1 MAYGQRQAAVEL
13 TIGVVGPPDLVER
26 IMLSGAATSGTA
38 TPGTAT
44 SGTATP
50 GTATS
55 GAARSGAARSGPGT
69 ASPGTGA
76 GTGDDGQGAG
86 PHPAAAPVT
95 RRLVAVVYRNEQ
107 EAGDKVLRFGPGIDV
122 WLFASRIPY
131 AYARQAG
138 VLRKPATC
146 VPAGGSALYAAL
158 LRAAQQ
164 GAADLSRLSVDV
176 LTRTEVEDAVADLGL
191 PASDVHVREGP
202 ASAATLAA
210 FHERLWRRGETA
222 AAVTCLE
229 PVAQR
234 LTALDIPVFVVRP
247 TRSAIASA
255 LGTAT
260 LLGTQRRLEDAQLA
274 VAVVEVPTLR
284 ETPRRSSPRQP
295 REELRLVVHRLLL
308 QEAHR
313 IKATL
318 SPAGEDC
325 FLVTATRGSL
335 AGATDGFR
343 DPPFTERART
353 ELGIA
358 LEVGVGLG
366 LTAQDAEAHARAA
379 LARSHADPGAR
390 GFALDREGRALVP
403 GPREPV
409 LVAAGNPR
417 GMAMLSRLS
426 DKLPATEG
434 PHVVDAET
442 AGRLLGVTSRTAR
455 RLLHALAEEGLA
467 WPLPPNRIPQPGR
480 PRQLYRL
487 VTEKLGHG
495 D

>member
-1 MAYGQRQAAVEL
+1 MAHGQRQAALEL
-13 TIGVVGPPDLVER
+13 TIGVVGSSDLVER
-26 IMLSGAATSGTA
+26 IMLSGTATSGTLSSGTLSSGTA
-38 TPGTAT
+38 TPGTA
-44 SGTATP
+44 P
-50 GTATS
+50 S
-55 GAARSGAARSGPGT
+55 GAGPGT
-69 ASPGTGA
+69 
-76 GTGDDGQGAG
+76 GDNSQGAG
-86 PHPAAAPVT
+86 SYSATPPVT

-107 EAGDKVLRFGPGIDV
+107 EAGDKVLRGGTGIDV
-122 WLFASRIPY
+122 WLFASRAPY

-146 VPAGGSALYAAL
+146 VPLGGSALYAAL
-158 LRAAQQ
+158 LRAAQK
-164 GAADLSRLSVDV
+164 GDVDLSRLSVDV
-176 LTRTEVEDAVADLGL
+176 LTRAEVEDAFADMGL
-191 PASDVHVREGP
+191 PVSNVHVREEP
-202 ASAATLAA
+202 ANAATLAA
-210 FHERLWRRGETA
+210 FHERLWRRGATA

-229 PVAQR
+229 PVAER
-234 LTALDIPVFVVRP
+234 LTALDIPVIAVRP

-255 LGTAT
+255 LHTAT

-343 DPPFTERART
+343 VPPFAERARA
-353 ELGIA
+353 ELGIL

-379 LARSHADPGAR
+379 LARSHDPGAR
-390 GFALDREGRALVP
+390 GFALDRDGHALVP

-409 LVAAGNPR
+409 LARAGSPR
-417 GMAMLSRLS
+417 GMAVLSRLS
-426 DKLPATEG
+426 EKLPETGG

-455 RLLHALAEEGLA
+455 RLLRSLADEGLA

-487 VTEKLGHG
+487 VTEKLG
-495 D
+495 DA

>member
-1 MAYGQRQAAVEL
+1 
-13 TIGVVGPPDLVER
+13 
-26 IMLSGAATSGTA
+26 
-38 TPGTAT
+38 
-44 SGTATP
+44 
-50 GTATS
+50 
-55 GAARSGAARSGPGT
+55 
-69 ASPGTGA
+69 
-76 GTGDDGQGAG
+76 
-86 PHPAAAPVT
+86 
-95 RRLVAVVYRNEQ
+95 
-107 EAGDKVLRFGPGIDV
+107 
-122 WLFASRIPY
+122 
-131 AYARQAG
+131 
-138 VLRKPATC
+138 
-146 VPAGGSALYAAL
+146 
-158 LRAAQQ
+158 
-164 GAADLSRLSVDV
+164 VDV
-176 LTRTEVEDAVADLGL
+176 LTRAEVEDAFADMGL
-191 PASDVHVREGP
+191 PVSNVHVREEP
-202 ASAATLAA
+202 ANAATLAA
-210 FHERLWRRGETA
+210 FHERLWRRGATA

-229 PVAQR
+229 SVAQR
-234 LTALDIPVFVVRP
+234 LTALDVPVLVVRP

-255 LGTAT
+255 LRTAT

-343 DPPFTERART
+343 VPPFAERARA
-353 ELGIA
+353 ELGIV

-379 LARSHADPGAR
+379 LARSRDLGAR
-390 GFALDREGRALVP
+390 GFALDREGHALVP

-409 LVAAGNPR
+409 LTRVGNPR

-426 DKLPATEG
+426 DKLPETGG

-442 AGRLLGVTSRTAR
+442 TGRLLGVTSRTAR
-455 RLLHALAEEGLA
+455 RLLRSLAEEGLA

-487 VTEKLGHG
+487 VTEKLGQ
-495 D
+495 DT

>member
-1 MAYGQRQAAVEL
+1 MAYGQRQAALEL
-13 TIGVVGPPDLVER
+13 TIGVVGSSDLVEQ
-26 IMLSGAATSGTA
+26 IMLSGTA
-38 TPGTAT
+38 TPGIAT
-44 SGTATP
+44 SGTGTP
-50 GTATS
+50 GIATS
-55 GAARSGAARSGPGT
+55 GAASSGTGPGT
-69 ASPGTGA
+69 GHN
-76 GTGDDGQGAG
+76 GQ
-86 PHPAAAPVT
+86 AADSYSTTAQVT

-107 EAGDKVLRFGPGIDV
+107 EAGDKILRFGPGIDV

-164 GAADLSRLSVDV
+164 GPAGLSRLSVDV
-176 LTRTEVEDAVADLGL
+176 LTRTEVDEAFADMGL
-191 PASDVHVREGP
+191 PASNVHVREEP
-202 ASAATLAA
+202 ANATTLAA

-229 PVAQR
+229 SVAQR
-234 LTALDIPVFVVRP
+234 LTALDMPVLVVRP

-255 LGTAT
+255 LRTAT

-284 ETPRRSSPRQP
+284 RTSRRSAPRQP

-325 FLVTATRGSL
+325 FLITATRGSL
-335 AGATDGFR
+335 VGATDGFR
-343 DPPFTERART
+343 VPPFAERARA
-353 ELGIA
+353 ELGIV

-366 LTAQDAEAHARAA
+366 LTAQDAEAHARDA
-379 LARSHADPGAR
+379 LARSRDPGAR
-390 GFALDREGRALVP
+390 GFALDGEGHALAP

-409 LVAAGNPR
+409 LARAGNSR

-426 DKLPATEG
+426 AKLPETGG

-455 RLLHALAEEGLA
+455 RLLRSLAEEGLA

-487 VTEKLGHG
+487 VTEKLSTGTS
-495 D
+495 

>member
-1 MAYGQRQAAVEL
+1 VAGVGYDWRMAHGRRQAAPEL
-13 TIGVVGPPDLVER
+13 TIGVVGSADLVER
-26 IMLSGAATSGTA
+26 IMLSG
-38 TPGTAT
+38 TAT
-44 SGTATP
+44 SGTAT
-50 GTATS
+50 S
-55 GAARSGAARSGPGT
+55 
-69 ASPGTGA
+69 GTGHN
-76 GTGDDGQGAG
+76 GQGAG
-86 PHPAAAPVT
+86 SHATAPVT

-107 EAGDKVLRFGPGIDV
+107 EAGDKVLRLGPGIDV

-131 AYARQAG
+131 TYARQAG

-146 VPAGGSALYAAL
+146 VPLGGSALYAAL
-158 LRAAQQ
+158 LGAARK
-164 GAADLSRLSVDV
+164 GGADLSRLSVDV
-176 LTRTEVEDAVADLGL
+176 LTRAEVEDAFADMGL
-191 PASDVHVREGP
+191 PVSNVHVREEP
-202 ASAATLAA
+202 ANATTLAA
-210 FHERLWRRGETA
+210 FHERLWRRGETG

-229 PVAQR
+229 SVAQR
-234 LTALDIPVFVVRP
+234 LTALDIPVLVVRP

-255 LGTAT
+255 LRTAT
-260 LLGTQRRLEDAQLA
+260 LLGAQRRLEDAQLA

-284 ETPRRSSPRQP
+284 ETSRRSSPRQP

-343 DPPFTERART
+343 VPPFTERARA
-353 ELGIA
+353 ELGLV

-379 LARSHADPGAR
+379 LARSHDPGAR
-390 GFALDREGRALVP
+390 GFALDREGHALVP
-403 GPREPV
+403 GPREPALARV
-409 LVAAGNPR
+409 GNPR

-426 DKLPATEG
+426 DKLPETGG

-455 RLLHALAEEGLA
+455 RLLRSLADEGLA
-467 WPLPPNRIPQPGR
+467 WPLPPNRTPQPGR

-495 D
+495 A

>member
-1 MAYGQRQAAVEL
+1 MAQGQRQAALEL
-13 TIGVVGPPDLVER
+13 TIGVVGSPDLVEQ
-26 IMLSGAATSGTA
+26 IMLSGTA
-38 TPGTAT
+38 M
-44 SGTATP
+44 
-50 GTATS
+50 S
-55 GAARSGAARSGPGT
+55 GA
-69 ASPGTGA
+69 GTGA
-76 GTGDDGQGAG
+76 GSNGQGAG
-86 PHPAAAPVT
+86 SYSTAAPAT

-107 EAGDKVLRFGPGIDV
+107 EAGDKVLRLGPGIDV
-122 WLFASRIPY
+122 WLFASRVPY
-131 AYARQAG
+131 TYTRQAG
-138 VLRKPATC
+138 MLRKPATC
-146 VPAGGSALYAAL
+146 VPLGGSALYAAL

-164 GAADLSRLSVDV
+164 GGADLSRLSVDV
-176 LTRTEVEDAVADLGL
+176 LSRAEVEDAFADLGL
-191 PASDVHVREGP
+191 PVSNVHVREEP
-202 ASAATLAA
+202 ANAATLAV

-229 PVAQR
+229 SVAQR
-234 LTALDIPVFVVRP
+234 LTALDIPVLAVRP

-255 LGTAT
+255 LRTAT

-274 VAVVEVPTLR
+274 VAVVDVPALR
-284 ETPRRSSPRQP
+284 EPSRRSSPRQP

-343 DPPFTERART
+343 VPPFTERARA
-353 ELGIA
+353 ELGIV
-358 LEVGVGLG
+358 LDVGVGLG

-379 LARSHADPGAR
+379 LARSHTPGAR
-390 GFALDREGRALVP
+390 GFALDREGHALAP

-409 LVAAGNPR
+409 LARAGNPR
-417 GMAMLSRLS
+417 GMATLSRLS
-426 DKLPATEG
+426 EKLPETGG

-455 RLLHALAEEGLA
+455 RLLRALAEEGLA
-467 WPLPPNRIPQPGR
+467 WPLPPIRVPQPGR

-487 VTEKLGHG
+487 VTEKLGDG
-495 D
+495 AG

>member
-1 MAYGQRQAAVEL
+1 MAYGQRQAALEL
-13 TIGVVGPPDLVER
+13 TIGVVGSSDLVER
-26 IMLSGAATSGTA
+26 IMLSGTATPGIATSGTD
-38 TPGTAT
+38 T
-44 SGTATP
+44 SGI
-50 GTATS
+50 ATS
-55 GAARSGAARSGPGT
+55 GAASSGTGPGT
-69 ASPGTGA
+69 GHN
-76 GTGDDGQGAG
+76 GQ
-86 PHPAAAPVT
+86 AADSYSTTAQVT

-164 GAADLSRLSVDV
+164 GPAGLSRLSVDV
-176 LTRTEVEDAVADLGL
+176 LTRTEVDDAFADLGL

-234 LTALDIPVFVVRP
+234 LAALDIPVFVVRP

-335 AGATDGFR
+335 ASATDGFR
-343 DPPFTERART
+343 VPPFAERARA
-353 ELGIA
+353 ELGIV

-366 LTAQDAEAHARAA
+366 LTALDAEAHARAA
-379 LARSHADPGAR
+379 LARTHDSGAR
-390 GFALDREGRALVP
+390 GFALDGDGHVLVP
-403 GPREPV
+403 GAREPV
-409 LVAAGNPR
+409 LTRAGNPR
-417 GMAMLSRLS
+417 GLAMLSRLS
-426 DKLPATEG
+426 DKLPETGG

-455 RLLHALAEEGLA
+455 RLLRTLAEEGLA
-467 WPLPPNRIPQPGR
+467 WPLPPNRVPQPGR

-487 VTEKLGHG
+487 VTERLGHG
-495 D
+495 A